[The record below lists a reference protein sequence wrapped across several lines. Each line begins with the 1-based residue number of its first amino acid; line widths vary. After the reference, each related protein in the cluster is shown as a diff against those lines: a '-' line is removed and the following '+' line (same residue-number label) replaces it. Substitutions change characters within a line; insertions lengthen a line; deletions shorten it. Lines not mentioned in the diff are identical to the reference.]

1 MKTKTAKSKVKSK
14 VKPKVAVKPKAKAK
28 VAAKPKVKAPKKVQ
42 TKEKTKP
49 NLLVELVK
57 QKMEQQKAGG
67 AQKTFGKF
75 ERGKPRNENNSNVG
89 PSWGGRKGN

>member
-1 MKTKTAKSKVKSK
+1 MKTKTAKTKVK
-14 VKPKVAVKPKAKAK
+14 AKETTT
-28 VAAKPKVKAPKKVQ
+28 AKPKVKTPKKVQ
-42 TKEKTKP
+42 AKAKPAVKPKVKEKPK
-49 NLLVELVK
+49 LLVELIN
-57 QKMEQQKAGG
+57 QKMEQQKTGG

>member
-1 MKTKTAKSKVKSK
+1 MKKKTVKTKVKEK
-14 VKPKVAVKPKAKAK
+14 VKPKSAAKPKAK
-28 VAAKPKVKAPKKVQ
+28 VVAKPKVKAPKKVQ
-42 TKEKTKP
+42 AKEKSKP

-57 QKMEQQKAGG
+57 QKMEQQKTGG
-67 AQKTFGKF
+67 AQKNFGKF